1 MLYYGQNSTYFD
13 LNSTGLSP
21 TVIIDTVKVKNS
33 ANVSVF
39 IKGGHEITIQNIE
52 LENNIYQFT
61 SFSEAMFFIDRS
73 DIATIRNVAV
83 NNHSNS
89 IFWAQYVLTQKFY
102 NCTFTNIRMNDASNN
117 TYKNIILSS
126 RFSPDLSRN
135 NTEEPVTIFQ
145 DLHVDVMLEY
155 ILTNR
160 HNRAIV
166 ILMDQILTMTQQ
178 IFR

>member
-1 MLYYGQNSTYFD
+1 MLYYDQNSTYFD
-13 LNSTGLSP
+13 LNSTEAPPS
-21 TVIIDTVKVKNS
+21 VIIDTVKVQNS
-33 ANVSVF
+33 ANIIFLV
-39 IKGGHEITIQNIE
+39 KKRHEITIQNIE

-61 SFSEAMFFIDRS
+61 SLSGAMFFIERS
-73 DIATIRNVAV
+73 DIVTIRNVAAK
-83 NNHSNS
+83 NNSNS
-89 IFWAQYVLTQKFY
+89 IFWMQYVLTQKFY
-102 NCTFTNIRMNDASNN
+102 NCTFINIRMNDASSNVH
-117 TYKNIILSS
+117 KNIILSARMS
-126 RFSPDLSRN
+126 ADLSRN

-166 ILMDQILTMTQQ
+166 ILMDQILMMTQQ